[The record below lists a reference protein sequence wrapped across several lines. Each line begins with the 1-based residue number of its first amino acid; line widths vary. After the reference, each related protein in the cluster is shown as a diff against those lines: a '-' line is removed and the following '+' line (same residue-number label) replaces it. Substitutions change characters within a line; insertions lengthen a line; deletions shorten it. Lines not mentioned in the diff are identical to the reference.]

1 MRTLPLLMGMFGAIL
16 VISGLIAGIGGL
28 GLQITNPCSPT
39 YQVSLQPVESVTN
52 PPDKTVTV
60 ESLTEYQQTA
70 VEAAV
75 ESRTRLTF
83 KSREQLDPL
92 TEAVIIIEENRYV
105 ATISEEQ
112 CRSLYGELALGG
124 FAGAILGSF
133 VVMFSI
139 AVWRL
144 S

>member
-1 MRTLPLLMGMFGAIL
+1 MRTFLVGVVGAIL

-28 GLQITNPCSPT
+28 GLQIANPCSPT
-39 YQVSLQPVESVTN
+39 YQVSLQLVDSVTN
-52 PPDKTVTV
+52 PPDKTITFK
-60 ESLTEYQQTA
+60 SLTKYQRTA
-70 VEAAV
+70 VEATV
-75 ESRTRLTF
+75 QNRTRLTF
-83 KSREQLDPL
+83 KSREQLNSL
-92 TEAVIIIEENRYV
+92 TEGVIVMEENRYV
-105 ATISEEQ
+105 VEISEEP

-124 FAGAILGSF
+124 FVGAILGCF

>member
-16 VISGLIAGIGGL
+16 VVSGLIAGIGGL
-28 GLQITNPCSPT
+28 GLQISNPCSST
-39 YQVSLQPVESVTN
+39 YQVSLQPVDSVTN
-52 PPDKTVTV
+52 PPDKTVIF

-70 VEAAV
+70 VEAAI
-75 ESRTRLTF
+75 ENRTQLTF
-83 KSREQLDPL
+83 KSRERLDPL
-92 TEAVIIIEENRYV
+92 VEAVIIIEENRYIV
-105 ATISEEQ
+105 AISEDPCQ
-112 CRSLYGELALGG
+112 SLYGELALGG
-124 FAGAILGSF
+124 FAGAILGCF